1 MKIITIAILIIFFPL
16 IINSEDSQNVCFTEK
31 EADSIKKQL
40 DDDRKVIKWQAKRW
54 KELVNAKPKIKYE
67 TTDKKVI
74 IQEIEFPVKND
85 TPLTYKVTFEVNT
98 FLGNSTY
105 FPLKINLGVIVESGA
120 EKFRY
125 VDPKIG
131 LQIFGLEP
139 LKTKFIRN
147 LGFHVLVGVQST
159 GFSVSW
165 GWMKRPIENLRI
177 HIYTGITYEAKE
189 SFGGG
194 ITLNF

>member
-1 MKIITIAILIIFFPL
+1 MKTILILLALTIPVS
-16 IINSEDSQNVCFTEK
+16 INSEDTQSVCFTKK
-31 EADSIKKQL
+31 EATSIKEQL
-40 DDDRKVIKWQAKRW
+40 DEDRKVIKWQAKRW

-85 TPLTYKVTFEVNT
+85 SPLIYKVTFEVNT
-98 FLGNSTY
+98 FSKEFTY
-105 FPLKINLGVIVESGA
+105 FPLRINLGIMVESGA

-125 VDPKIG
+125 VDPKLG

-139 LKTKFIRN
+139 LKTPFIRG
-147 LGFHVLVGVQST
+147 LGFHALIGVQSA
-159 GFSVSW
+159 GLSISW

-177 HIYTGITYEAKE
+177 HFYTGITYEAKE